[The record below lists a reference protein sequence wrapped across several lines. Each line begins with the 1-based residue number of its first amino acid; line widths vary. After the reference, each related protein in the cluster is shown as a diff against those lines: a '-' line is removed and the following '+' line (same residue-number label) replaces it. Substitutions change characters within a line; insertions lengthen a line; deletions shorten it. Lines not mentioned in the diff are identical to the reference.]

1 MGRRYD
7 RNTKGKIVEAA
18 WKLFNEQGY
27 DHTTIEDIV
36 ETSGTSRGSFY
47 HYFESKDSVIAAMSF
62 VIDDEYKN
70 IAERIPEEY
79 TAYEALLFLN
89 SEICRFMENKLAIEP
104 LSRLFASQLTT
115 SGERIMSSRDRY
127 YYRLVRKIID
137 DGITK
142 GELSDEFTV
151 NEIMNAYALLE
162 RGLIFDWILC
172 SGEYNLMA
180 YSQQLM
186 PVMMRMFLP
195 KDAGESERRHGKDKY
210 R

>member
-27 DHTTIEDIV
+27 DNTTIEDIV

-47 HYFESKDSVIAAMSF
+47 HYFDSKDSVIAAMTF

-70 IAERIPEEY
+70 IAERIPEDFSS
-79 TAYEALLFLN
+79 YETLLFLN
-89 SEICRFMENKLAIEP
+89 SEICRFMENKLAFEP
-104 LSRLFASQLTT
+104 LSKLYASQLST
-115 SGERIMSSRDRY
+115 SNERIMNNRDRY
-127 YYRLVRKIID
+127 YYRLLRKVID

-172 SGEYNLMA
+172 SGEYNLTA
-180 YSQQLM
+180 YSQKLM
-186 PVMMRMFLP
+186 RVMMRTFLP
-195 KDAGESERRHGKDKY
+195 ENATENGHGYIEDKY